1 MSEKNMNPKPDDPQ
15 SSTDTRS
22 QPAPPQTKPLPRWKV
37 LLHND
42 DVNEMEYVVKTIMS
56 LTTLEEGLALKKA
69 LEAHEAG
76 QSLLLTTHLER
87 AELFQLQFQ
96 SANLTVTIEPEA
108 S

>member
-1 MSEKNMNPKPDDPQ
+1 MNDKEMNPKPEDPQ

-22 QPAPPQTKPLPRWKV
+22 QPAPPQTRPLPRWKV

-56 LTTLEEGLALKKA
+56 LTTIEEGIALKKA

-87 AELFQLQFQ
+87 AELFQQQFQ
-96 SANLTVTIEPEA
+96 SANLTVTIEPDEA
-108 S
+108 